1 MIFNGVVRTTLK
13 QHRDLS
19 PLVALLAMSKE
30 KNPLFLAAP
39 YTLFNPGVK
48 VIVPALTA
56 LLANTTWQVFSD
68 LGPLLWALLLYE
80 D

>member
-1 MIFNGVVRTTLK
+1 
-13 QHRDLS
+13 
-19 PLVALLAMSKE
+19 MSKE
-30 KNPLFLAAP
+30 KNPLFFAAP
-39 YTLFNPGVK
+39 HTLFNPGVK